1 MVYNTFLLAFEPKSF
16 ESLLKYN
23 ENVELVQ
30 LQCKK

>member
-1 MVYNTFLLAFEPKSF
+1 MIYNIFLLVF

>member
-1 MVYNTFLLAFEPKSF
+1 MVYNTFLLVFEPKSF